1 MEYLIVKELG
11 DGTKLYLDREG
22 EFGLKSFGY
31 HMPRWVA
38 RVVLRSCFIYSDKF
52 YIEEARC

>member
-22 EFGLKSFGY
+22 EFGVKSFGY
-31 HMPRWVA
+31 HMPMWVA
-38 RVVLRSCFIYSDKF
+38 LVVLRSCFIYSDKF
-52 YIEEARC
+52 FIEEVR

>member
-22 EFGLKSFGY
+22 AFGQKSRAY
-31 HMPRWVA
+31 PMPWWMA
-38 RVVLRSCFIYSDKF
+38 GVVLRSCFSNRHKVN
-52 YIEEARC
+52 IEEAI